1 MSIISKSLIR
11 SLSIYS
17 IGNLVNA
24 AIPFLLLPFLT
35 NFLSPQDYGII
46 AIFQVLMN
54 FLNPI
59 AGLSLNGAVTRKYYF
74 LNDDNQKFANYV
86 SNGLLIITLVSALLL
101 ISLILFRNQI
111 SGLTDFPADWL
122 WVILVCSF
130 TFNIIE
136 VLLAIWRVKLKAGK
150 YVLFRVIRTLVELG
164 VSVVLIIFID
174 QSWES
179 RIDGVLYSSILFALI
194 ALVIMIKSKHIT
206 LKFNFSKAFVQDAL
220 KYGVPLIPHAIGV
233 VFISMSDRLFL
244 TNMIGIEETGLYA
257 VGFQI
262 AQIISLIQN
271 SFNQAWV
278 PHFFEK
284 LKAKSKPVNLGIV
297 KFTYLY
303 FLIMIVL
310 VIILTIAAPLIYS
323 IFIGDEFTS
332 SIKYVLLISL
342 GFAFNGM
349 YKMVV
354 NYFFYLNKTAVVALI
369 TFISAIINILL
380 NYFLIL
386 EYGAI
391 GCAWATA
398 ISFFIQFILVWI
410 VSSFYFPMP
419 WGYFLPAK
427 KRIDK

>member
-1 MSIISKSLIR
+1 MSIISKSLLR

-17 IGNLVNA
+17 IGNLINA

-35 NFLSPQDYGII
+35 NYLSQQDYGII

-59 AGLSLNGAVTRKYYF
+59 SGLSLNGAVTRKYYF
-74 LNDDNQKFANYV
+74 LNDDNDKFANYV
-86 SNGLLIITLVSALLL
+86 SNGLLIITISSALLL
-101 ISLILFRNQI
+101 IFITLFREQI
-111 SGLTDFPADWL
+111 SALTDFPSNWL

-150 YVLFRVIRTLVELG
+150 YVLFRIIRTLVELG
-164 VSVVLIIFID
+164 LSVLLILFFTE
-174 QSWES
+174 SWES
-179 RIDGVLYSSILFALI
+179 RVDGVFYSSVLFAII
-194 ALVIMIKSKHIT
+194 AIGIMVKSKHLT
-206 LKFNFSKAFVQDAL
+206 LKITISKAFIKDAL

-262 AQIISLIQN
+262 AQIISLVQN

-284 LKAKSKPVNLGIV
+284 LKAKSHKVNVGIV

-303 FLIMIVL
+303 YLIMIVM
-310 VIILTIAAPLIYS
+310 VIILSVSAPLIYS
-323 IFIGDEFTS
+323 IFIGEEFTS

-354 NYFFYLNKTAVVALI
+354 NYFFFLNKTVVVAII
-369 TFISAIINILL
+369 TFITAIINILL

-410 VSSFYFPMP
+410 VSTFYFPMP
-419 WGYFLPAK
+419 WGYFLSTK
-427 KRIDK
+427 KNEEE